1 MRPGRANKRRDQGV
15 ESGDQIQNQ
24 QSRICYEAR
33 ARLSTKY
40 TGDLAAGPSLIYYQW
55 SRFRNAR

>member
-1 MRPGRANKRRDQGV
+1 MRPGRANKRRDERV

-40 TGDLAAGPSLIYYQW
+40 TGDLATGPSLM
-55 SRFRNAR
+55 